1 MKTRLF
7 SFCMACLAF
16 MPATYAME
24 KMNEPQKAVEKTCSL
39 AFMFDSESEWEAT
52 GDKGVVRKILG
63 YNGQVM
69 MVKIKFDKDAV
80 GATRRHYHTQVTYVV
95 SGKFEFTI
103 NGEKKVVSGGDA
115 LYMEPDVEHGC
126 KCLEPGMLIDCF
138 TPMRE
143 SFLK

>member
-1 MKTRLF
+1 
-7 SFCMACLAF
+7 
-16 MPATYAME
+16 
-24 KMNEPQKAVEKTCSL
+24 MNEPQKAVEKTCSL

-80 GATRRHYHTQVTYVV
+80 GATHRHYHTQVTYVV

-138 TPMRE
+138 SPMRE

>member
-1 MKTRLF
+1 
-7 SFCMACLAF
+7 
-16 MPATYAME
+16 ME

-80 GATRRHYHTQVTYVV
+80 GATHRHYHTQVTYVV

-138 TPMRE
+138 SPMRE

>member
-7 SFCMACLAF
+7 SFCMAYLAF

-24 KMNEPQKAVEKTCSL
+24 KMNEPQKAVEKTCSP

-80 GATRRHYHTQVTYVV
+80 GATHRHDHTQVTYVV

-138 TPMRE
+138 SPMRE

>member
-52 GDKGVVRKILG
+52 GDKGVVRKIW
-63 YNGQVM
+63 
-69 MVKIKFDKDAV
+69 
-80 GATRRHYHTQVTYVV
+80 ATTDR
-95 SGKFEFTI
+95 
-103 NGEKKVVSGGDA
+103 
-115 LYMEPDVEHGC
+115 
-126 KCLEPGMLIDCF
+126 
-138 TPMRE
+138 
-143 SFLK
+143 

>member
-1 MKTRLF
+1 LHGL
-7 SFCMACLAF
+7 SGIHAGHLCH
-16 MPATYAME
+16 
-24 KMNEPQKAVEKTCSL
+24 EPQKAVEKTCSL

-80 GATRRHYHTQVTYVV
+80 GATHRHYHTQVTYVV

-138 TPMRE
+138 SPMRE

>member
-24 KMNEPQKAVEKTCSL
+24 KMNEPQKAVEKTCSPT
-39 AFMFDSESEWEAT
+39 FMFDSESEWEAT

-80 GATRRHYHTQVTYVV
+80 GATHRHYHTQVTYVV

-138 TPMRE
+138 SPMRE

>member
-24 KMNEPQKAVEKTCSL
+24 KMNEPQQAVEKTGSP

-80 GATRRHYHTQVTYVV
+80 GAPHRHYHTQVTYVV

-115 LYMEPDVEHGC
+115 LYMEPDVQHDC
-126 KCLEPGMLIDCF
+126 KCLEPGILIDCF
-138 TPMRE
+138 SPMRE

>member
-1 MKTRLF
+1 MHGL
-7 SFCMACLAF
+7 SGIHAGHLCHG
-16 MPATYAME
+16 

-80 GATRRHYHTQVTYVV
+80 GATHRHYHTQVTYVV

-138 TPMRE
+138 SPMRE

>member
-1 MKTRLF
+1 
-7 SFCMACLAF
+7 MACLAF

-80 GATRRHYHTQVTYVV
+80 GATHRHYHTQVTYVV

-103 NGEKKVVSGGDA
+103 NGEKKVVSGGNA

-138 TPMRE
+138 SPMRE

>member
-1 MKTRLF
+1 
-7 SFCMACLAF
+7 MACLAF

-80 GATRRHYHTQVTYVV
+80 GATHSHYHTQVTYVV

-138 TPMRE
+138 SPMRE

>member
-1 MKTRLF
+1 
-7 SFCMACLAF
+7 
-16 MPATYAME
+16 
-24 KMNEPQKAVEKTCSL
+24 
-39 AFMFDSESEWEAT
+39 MFDSESEWEAT

-80 GATRRHYHTQVTYVV
+80 GATHRHYHTQVTYVV

-138 TPMRE
+138 SPMRE

>member
-1 MKTRLF
+1 
-7 SFCMACLAF
+7 MACLAF
-16 MPATYAME
+16 MPATYAMG

-80 GATRRHYHTQVTYVV
+80 GATHRHYHTQVTYVV

-138 TPMRE
+138 SPMRE